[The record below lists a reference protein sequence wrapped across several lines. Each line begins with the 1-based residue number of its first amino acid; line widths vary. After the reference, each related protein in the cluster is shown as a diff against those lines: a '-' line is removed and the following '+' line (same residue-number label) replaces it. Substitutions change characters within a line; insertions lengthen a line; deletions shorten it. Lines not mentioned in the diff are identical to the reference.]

1 MMPDGEPP
9 ASAQECDM
17 REPAP
22 RRRVQ
27 PARTPRRLRWLAYDR
42 FEQQLVASRIRPGQ
56 FVSQRELAAL
66 TGLPLGAIREVIP
79 RLEAEGLLRTV
90 PQRGL
95 QIANV
100 DVKLIRNAFQLRA
113 VIEKEA
119 AAQFALTAS
128 DAQLDALESAH
139 RDILRRAATGVTTA
153 LLSDAQAVDWGLH
166 DAMVDA
172 LGNEIISAL
181 YRVNSLRIRLIRL
194 ERVILDASVLAPAM
208 EEHLALIGAL
218 RTRDPRLAVAAL
230 DAHLN
235 HARNRALG
243 V

>member
-1 MMPDGEPP
+1 MAERRIAPG
-9 ASAQECDM
+9 S
-17 REPAP
+17 P
-22 RRRVQ
+22 RR
-27 PARTPRRLRWLAYDR
+27 ARTPPGPRRLRWQAYER
-42 FEQQLVASRIRPGQ
+42 FQQQLIASRIRPGQ
-56 FVSQRELAAL
+56 FVSQRELASL
-66 TGLPLGAIREVIP
+66 IGLPLGAIREVIP

-113 VIEKEA
+113 MIEKEA
-119 AAQFALTAS
+119 AGHFALTAT
-128 DAQLDALESAH
+128 DEQLNALEAAH
-139 RDILRRAATGVTTA
+139 RDVIRRASNGVTPG
-153 LLSDAQAVDWGLH
+153 LLADAQAVDWGLH

-172 LGNEIISAL
+172 LGNEIVSAL

-194 ERVILDASVLAPAM
+194 ERVTLDADVLRPAM
-208 EEHLALIGAL
+208 EEHLAMIAAL

-230 DAHLN
+230 DAHLT

-243 V
+243 L

>member
-1 MMPDGEPP
+1 
-9 ASAQECDM
+9 M

-22 RRRVQ
+22 RRRAR
-27 PARTPRRLRWLAYDR
+27 PARAPRRLRWLAYDR
-42 FEQQLVASRIRPGQ
+42 FEQQLVASRLRPGQ

-95 QIANV
+95 QVASV
-100 DVKLIRNAFQLRA
+100 DVKMIRNAFQLRA
-113 VIEKEA
+113 IIEKEA
-119 AAQFALTAS
+119 AAHFALTAS

-139 RDILRRAATGVTTA
+139 RDVLRHARDGVTA
-153 LLSDAQAVDWGLH
+153 QLLSDAQAVDWGLH

-172 LGNEIISAL
+172 LGNEIVSAL

-194 ERVILDASVLAPAM
+194 DRVILDADVLTPAM
-208 EEHLALIGAL
+208 EEHLALIAAL

-230 DAHLN
+230 DAHLG

>member
-1 MMPDGEPP
+1 MAERRTVAGT
-9 ASAQECDM
+9 S
-17 REPAP
+17 
-22 RRRVQ
+22 RRVRT
-27 PARTPRRLRWLAYDR
+27 PAGPRRLRWQAYER
-42 FEQQLVASRIRPGQ
+42 FQQQLIASRIRPGQ
-56 FVSQRELAAL
+56 FVSQRELASL

-113 VIEKEA
+113 MIEKEA
-119 AAQFALTAS
+119 AAHFALTAT
-128 DAQLDALESAH
+128 DTQLGALEASH
-139 RDILRRAATGVTTA
+139 RDIVRRAQDGITPS
-153 LLSDAQAVDWGLH
+153 LLTDAQAVDWGLH

-172 LGNEIISAL
+172 LGNEIVSAL

-194 ERVILDASVLAPAM
+194 DRVTLDADVLLPAM
-208 EEHLALIGAL
+208 EEHLALIAAL
-218 RTRDPRLAVAAL
+218 RTRDPRLAVAAI

-243 V
+243 L